1 MATLSVSATA
11 PAERLAAFRI
21 VLGVF
26 VMTYLVIRLPVFLQ
40 LATRSS
46 DGFDAV
52 GVMRL
57 IGDPLPSNL
66 MRCVVA
72 LALLSGAA
80 FIAGWRFRFTGPCF
94 ALCVLLLTSYRSSW
108 GQLLHFENVFVLH
121 LLVMSLAPAADRW
134 SFDARAGRRVAEP
147 DGERYGWPLQLAAVI
162 VVATY
167 VIAGV
172 AKLRYGGTDWLLG
185 DTLRNHVAYSAV
197 RLDLLGATPS
207 PFAGWLVPYTW
218 LFPPLAAGSVIIE
231 LAAPLALL
239 GTRLRN
245 VWIVAVWLM
254 HIGIFALMFVGF
266 PYPLFLC
273 AFAPFFRLECV
284 VEFGRRW
291 VSRWGLSSRLPSDVA
306 IRPIAE

>member
-1 MATLSVSATA
+1 MARLSISSSA
-11 PAERLAAFRI
+11 PAERLAAFRV

-26 VMTYLVIRLPVFLQ
+26 VLTYLVIRLPVFLQ
-40 LATRSS
+40 LATRSG
-46 DGFDAV
+46 DGFDPV

-57 IGDPLPSNL
+57 VGDPLPTNL
-66 MRCVVA
+66 ARGVVA
-72 LALLSGAA
+72 LALLSGVGFAT
-80 FIAGWRFRFTGPCF
+80 GWRFRLTGPCF
-94 ALCVLLLTSYRSSW
+94 AVCALLITSYRSSW

-134 SFDARAGRRVAEP
+134 SFDARAGRRAVEP

-167 VIAGV
+167 AIAGV

-207 PFAGWLVPYTW
+207 PFAGWLVPHAW
-218 LFPPLAAGSVIIE
+218 LFPPLAIGSVIIE

-239 GTRLRN
+239 STRLRN
-245 VWIVAVWLM
+245 VWVVAVWLM
-254 HIGIFALMFVGF
+254 HIGIFALMLVGF

-273 AFAPFFRLECV
+273 AFAPFFRLERA
-284 VEFGRRW
+284 VESGRAAVGRW
-291 VSRWGLSSRLPSDVA
+291 TGSWSPRVQRRVQPTT
-306 IRPIAE
+306 E